1 MNAGLVIYGSLEHVS
16 GGYLYDRKLVEY
28 LEGQGVAVEVLGL
41 PYRSYARHLTDNFSY
56 LLAEWLRAVDFDVL
70 LQDELNHPSL
80 WRLNERVCRSVDYP
94 IVSIVHHLRSSE
106 AHPGWLL
113 GLYRRVE
120 RRYLR
125 SVDAFIFNSETTRRT
140 VEALAG
146 EEKPHV
152 VAYPAG
158 DRLGEGLSP
167 EAIAAR
173 ADSGGPLEVVF
184 VGNVIERKGLHTLLD
199 ALAQLADVS
208 WRLTVAGSLDAE
220 PGYTGRIKRQVERLG
235 LGDRVTLA
243 GPLPDDA
250 LAARLAGSDVLAVPS
265 FYEGFGIAYL
275 EGMAFGLPAI
285 AGTGG
290 GAAEIVTHGG
300 DGFLIPPGDAGA
312 LARCLRE
319 LAADRER
326 LREMSLAARRRYEAH
341 PGWAD
346 TGARIHDFLTNLVGR
361 SLRKA

>member
-1 MNAGLVIYGSLEHVS
+1 MTVGLVIYDSLERVS
-16 GGYLYDRKLVEY
+16 GGYLYDRKLVEH
-28 LEGQGVAVEVLGL
+28 LEGQGVEVEVLGL
-41 PYRSYARHLTDNFSY
+41 PYRSYARHLADNFSY

-80 WRLNERVCRSVDYP
+80 WRLNERVRRSVDFP

-106 AHPGWLL
+106 AHPGWLQ

-125 SVDAFIFNSETTRRT
+125 SVDAFIFNSETTRRA
-140 VEALAG
+140 VEALSG
-146 EEKPHV
+146 EEKPYV

-158 DRLGEGLSP
+158 DRLGEGLPP

-173 ADSGGPLEVVF
+173 SSRSGPLEIVF
-184 VGNVIERKGLHTLLD
+184 VGNVIERKGLHTLLG
-199 ALAQLADVS
+199 AVAELAGVS
-208 WRLTVAGSLDAE
+208 WRLTVVGDVEAE
-220 PGYTGRIKRQVERLG
+220 PRYTGRIKQQVEHLG

-243 GPLPDDA
+243 GPVPDDA

-265 FYEGFGIAYL
+265 SYEGFGIVYL

-285 AGTGG
+285 ATTGG
-290 GAAEIVTHGG
+290 GAVEIVTHGE
-300 DGFLIPPGDAGA
+300 DGFLIAPGDADA
-312 LARCLRE
+312 LTSCLRD

-326 LREMSLAARRRYEAH
+326 LRAMSLAARRRNEAH

-346 TGARIHDFLTNLVGR
+346 TGARIHDFLASLVGR
-361 SLRKA
+361 PLQES